1 MLEKRS
7 KMAYAAAYADGE
19 CLINTQTADSYARTD
34 ETNAKRIMEMNNQK
48 EDEMNLAKMR

>member
-1 MLEKRS
+1 
-7 KMAYAAAYADGE
+7 MAYAAAYADGE